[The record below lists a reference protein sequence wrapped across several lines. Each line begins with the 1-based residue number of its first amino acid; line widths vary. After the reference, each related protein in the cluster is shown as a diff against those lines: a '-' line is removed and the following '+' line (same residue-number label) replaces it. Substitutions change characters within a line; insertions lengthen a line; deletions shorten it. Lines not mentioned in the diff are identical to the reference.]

1 MKAVVLRA
9 IACLVA
15 TMGLGPSVALA
26 SPIPV
31 NISYSFTSG
40 SLPAGNVYSNGV
52 ISPNPHGLTA
62 PTLAASASAT
72 PNLFGLSVTPGS
84 VALTPSAQGLGIGYS
99 GSLFGFI
106 PANDSNPGNIDRIG
120 AVEAL
125 SLTLGAASPHLSN
138 FKLASITLGN
148 IANGLL
154 IDDDVM
160 ITVNG
165 VDYLIDPISNP
176 WFDFEFGQMVTYDLS
191 SLNIAINPGDTIR
204 ISAPG
209 TNDDFTVAGL
219 SFSALSTP
227 EPGSLAVWS
236 MLAIG
241 GLLYRRRRLA
251 ARA

>member
-1 MKAVVLRA
+1 MKAMVLRA
-9 IACLVA
+9 LACMVA
-15 TMGLGPSVALA
+15 AMGLGASVASA

-31 NISYSFTSG
+31 NISYNFTSG

-62 PTLAASASAT
+62 PTLSASAAAT
-72 PNLFGLSVTPGS
+72 SATFGLSITPGS

-106 PANDSNPGNIDRIG
+106 PANDTNPGNIDGFG
-120 AVEAL
+120 ASEAL
-125 SLTLGAASPHLSN
+125 NLTLGAASPHLSN

-165 VDYLIDPISNP
+165 IDYLIDPISNP
-176 WFDFEFGQMVTYDLS
+176 WFVFELGQMVTYDLS
-191 SLNIAINPGDTIR
+191 SLNIAINPGDTV
-204 ISAPG
+204 SVWAPG
-209 TNDDFTVAGL
+209 ANDDFTVAGI

-236 MLAIG
+236 MLAVG
-241 GLLYRRRRLA
+241 GLLYRRRRMA